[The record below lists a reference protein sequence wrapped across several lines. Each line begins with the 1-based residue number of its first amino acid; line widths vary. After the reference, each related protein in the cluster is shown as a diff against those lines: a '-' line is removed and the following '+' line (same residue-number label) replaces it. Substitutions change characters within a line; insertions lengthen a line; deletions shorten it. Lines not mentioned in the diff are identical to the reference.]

1 MVVDVLEIPVIEPLF
16 IDEFHVIVYEPVLSC
31 DKPNVIDEV
40 VYAILVGEFAFPG
53 TVSQKCE

>member
-31 DKPNVIDEV
+31 DKPNVIDEA

-53 TVSQKCE
+53 TV